1 MKNII
6 LFLFITINVFS
17 KSIETKNNFKDIIQ
31 PQPTIAEVYY
41 NRLEV
46 STRLPYFTNRFI
58 DRKANERPD
67 VPVTVWQTIKDNL
80 DYTSFKISAIQVLN
94 NNFTSTQMQQT
105 ITKYQDKP
113 YIPILTLK
121 LREELQLAGLEFDI
135 VVLNQI
141 NNILVANGH
150 QPIQN
155 Q

>member
-1 MKNII
+1 MKN
-6 LFLFITINVFS
+6 
-17 KSIETKNNFKDIIQ
+17 
-31 PQPTIAEVYY
+31 
-41 NRLEV
+41 
-46 STRLPYFTNRFI
+46 
-58 DRKANERPD
+58 PD
-67 VPVTVWQTIKDNL
+67 VPVTVWQTIKNNL
-80 DYTSFKISAIQVLN
+80 DYTSFKNSAIQVLN

-113 YIPILTLK
+113 YIPILHLK

-135 VVLNQI
+135 VVQNQI